1 MDLKVD
7 SRKVKKGDTFL
18 ALRGISSD
26 GHDYIDKAISNG
38 ASYIIAEEGEYS
50 VPYKIVPD
58 TREYLIEYLKL
69 NYSDKINK
77 LKFIGI
83 TGTNGKT
90 TTAFLIYNSLK
101 KLGVKVAYIG
111 TIGFYIDDKI
121 MDLSNTTP
129 DIYDLYDMF
138 LTCYNE
144 GCTYVVQEISSQ
156 GLAYN
161 RVEGYFFDYAVFTN
175 LTEDHLDFHKTMDN
189 YCEAKQELFKKLKP
203 DGISIINN
211 DDLYKDKFLIGNNI
225 ITYGFSDSDYQ
236 VVNYNLGSTKTN
248 FEYKYLDNIYKI
260 DTNLIGKFNIYNL
273 LVVIIVL
280 KNIGFDESKIYNV
293 ISELKTPDGRLNV
306 VKYENNS
313 IIIDYA
319 HTPDALSK
327 VINVALDI
335 TKGNV
340 YTVFGCTGDR
350 EREKRPIMT
359 NEACKLSKYVILTHD
374 DPHNEDQKQ
383 IFSDMTKDLKYDN
396 YEICYDRGEA
406 IKKGIDLLNEN
417 DTLLI
422 LGKGH
427 EKYIIKNNE
436 KIPFNDLECVN
447 KYIKDKVNV

>member
-1 MDLKVD
+1 MNLKVD
-7 SRKVKKGDTFL
+7 SRKVTKGDTFL
-18 ALRGISSD
+18 ALRGIDGD
-26 GHDYIDKAISNG
+26 GHNYIDKAISNG
-38 ASYIIAEEGEYS
+38 ASFIIAEEGDYS

-58 TREYLIEYLKL
+58 TRKYLMDYLEE
-69 NYSDKINK
+69 NYKEKIDK

-90 TTAFLIYNSLK
+90 TTAFLIYSALK
-101 KLGVKVAYIG
+101 KLGVKTAYIG

-121 MDLSNTTP
+121 SDLSNTTP

-138 LTCYNE
+138 LRCYDE
-144 GCTYVVQEISSQ
+144 GCTYVIQEVSSQ

-161 RVEGYFFDYAVFTN
+161 RVNGYNFDYAIFTN
-175 LTEDHLDFHKTMDN
+175 LTEDHLDFHKTMEN
-189 YCEAKQELFKKLKP
+189 YCEAKQELFKKLKK

-225 ITYGFSDSDYQ
+225 ITYGFSDSTYQ
-236 VVNYNLGSTKTN
+236 VVNYNLSSTKTN
-248 FEYKYLDNIYKI
+248 FEYKYNNNIYNIETK
-260 DTNLIGKFNIYNL
+260 LIGKFNIYNI
-273 LVVIIVL
+273 LVSIIVL
-280 KNIGFDESKIYNV
+280 KNIGFSDTDISNV
-293 ISELKTPDGRLNV
+293 IKELDTPNGRINV
-306 VKYENNS
+306 VKYKTNT

-327 VINVALDI
+327 IINVGLDI

-374 DPHNEDQKQ
+374 DPHNEDQEQ
-383 IFSDMTKDLKYDN
+383 IFSDMTKDIKYNN

-406 IKKGIDLLNEN
+406 IRKGIDLLKEN

-427 EKYIIKNNE
+427 EKFIIKNNE

-447 KYIKDKVNV
+447 NYLKAPV